1 MLAIQFPIQNSNA
14 FRSLQTIS
22 PFGNRYTRRIQLF
35 PKEVLRSGHSGHG
48 ARFEETSKRVD
59 TFRSAVLVTAHGPYC
74 NSYITVA
81 IAVTYSG
88 NQPEVAE
95 ALKSAHER
103 RAFCVCITSFEQ
115 SLVSKSADT
124 LLLISIPSETLHGQT
139 GAHRVAQIAILDA
152 LAVRA
157 GHLRTARMK
166 GEKSSRVL
174 RSLPDQISGRTGL

>member
-35 PKEVLRSGHSGHG
+35 PKEVLRSGHG

>member
-1 MLAIQFPIQNSNA
+1 MRMLAIQFPIQNSNA

-35 PKEVLRSGHSGHG
+35 PKEVLRSGHG

-124 LLLISIPSETLHGQT
+124 LLLISIPSETLRGQT

-157 GHLRTARMK
+157 GHL
-166 GEKSSRVL
+166 
-174 RSLPDQISGRTGL
+174 

>member
-35 PKEVLRSGHSGHG
+35 PKEVLRSGHG

-157 GHLRTARMK
+157 GHLRTA
-166 GEKSSRVL
+166 
-174 RSLPDQISGRTGL
+174 

>member
-35 PKEVLRSGHSGHG
+35 PKEVLRSGHG

-124 LLLISIPSETLHGQT
+124 LLH
-139 GAHRVAQIAILDA
+139 A

-174 RSLPDQISGRTGL
+174 RSLPDQINGRTGI

>member
-35 PKEVLRSGHSGHG
+35 PKEVLRSGHG

-124 LLLISIPSETLHGQT
+124 LLLISIPSET
-139 GAHRVAQIAILDA
+139 GAHRVAQIAVLDA

-166 GEKSSRVL
+166 GEKRSRVL